1 MMRRSLKALGNNK
14 YFEKLTIAPTKQAGV
29 TDALRR
35 AKSYIREGKE
45 QIRQGKEVL
54 RTGRIPGSMR
64 VYSKDMYT
72 KWAKDKIRLGKANKL
87 TGTII
92 YRKLKMRGLDI
103 GRFSWS
109 GKPWSAYHKGQKLTI
124 SKEGINKSP
133 KERGSRDQGWGK
145 FVTKKPRNPIYE
157 RANQMLRTASSMNS
171 RIPSQ
176 RKIKVALESQ
186 AYKMLNSG
194 GKSSFGSGLSR
205 GVIRNKTS
213 KLKKSKTMWG
223 STNITLNKKRR

>member
-14 YFEKLTIAPTKQAGV
+14 YFKKLTVTPTKQAGV
-29 TDALRR
+29 TDALRK

-92 YRKLKMRGLDI
+92 YRKLKMGGLDI

-109 GKPWSAYHKGQKLTI
+109 GKAWSAYHKGQKLTI

-145 FVTKKPRNPIYE
+145 FVTKNPRNPIYE
-157 RANQMLRTASSMNS
+157 RANRRS
-171 RIPSQ
+171 RSCSTSCIETKFSPRVS
-176 RKIKVALESQ
+176 L
-186 AYKMLNSG
+186 LPL
-194 GKSSFGSGLSR
+194 LSLLVR
-205 GVIRNKTS
+205 PFPLLLKPTKRLLLL
-213 KLKKSKTMWG
+213 KLLLLGRHKPR
-223 STNITLNKKRR
+223 L